1 MSVDEHGGRLHRHGD
16 PDGAVATADTP
27 VETQDA
33 VATPS
38 VATDIIVPSQP
49 IESGGSGFHLVYKG
63 VNYVADINGSYANAD
78 SLGHL
83 ATDNVN
89 AAAITVDYGIDAKD
103 DTVYADTVSGGYTES
118 DTNVAAAATE
128 AVNDGLS
135 VMVRP
140 IFDFLPANYNLP
152 QGTTNPKNGE
162 YYASEFRAY
171 FNPGVAGSTGANSF
185 FTSYTNLMVQEA
197 TLAQQHGAQIF
208 CIGTELDQLTGPS
221 YESYWDT
228 LITDVKQVFSGKL
241 TYSALWDDSQSPWQY
256 GPTNLPA
263 GTGDITTQISFWNK
277 LDYVGIDEY
286 APISDAAN
294 PSVSTLVKGW
304 TQTPKDSLTESVT
317 GQQSLISYYE
327 GISTTL
333 NMPLLFTEL
342 GYADSS
348 DAAINPAVPGYGQ
361 DGNPD
366 NATADPTL
374 QANLYTAFFDAWQQD
389 GNSSLAGTYLWNWEP
404 DNTSQSSPFQ
414 VDDVPAETSVATGY
428 AACYAAGTLIA
439 TPDGEVAVENLQIG
453 DPVLTASGAARPVTW
468 LGHRRIR
475 FAARS
480 DVPRPHPIRIRAD
493 AFAPGQPKRDLVLSP
508 DHAVFV
514 DGVLIPIR
522 HLVNG
527 ATILRETVASV
538 AYWHVELASHDIL
551 LAEGLPAE
559 SYLDTGNR
567 AAFANADVTILK
579 ASFERDPGRVWAEHA
594 CAELAEDGPIP
605 HAVSIRLAARAEAL
619 GRALP
624 VTLDVMLSR
633 IGSTRVVVP
642 GDVEIVRLVSGT
654 ARPPED
660 GRRLG
665 ALVAGMRLDGVAVP
679 LEDSLLADGF
689 HGIETHGDTRVR
701 WTDGAATL
709 AIGRAPSH
717 RILRI
722 EVAMLKSDDPPA
734 NPNPRPAAML
744 A

>member
-1 MSVDEHGGRLHRHGD
+1 MAANEHGGHLHRHGD
-16 PDGAVATADTP
+16 SEGTVASADTP
-27 VETQDA
+27 VDTQDA
-33 VATPS
+33 VPAPM
-38 VATDIIVPSQP
+38 VETDIIVAGQP
-49 IESGGSGFHLVYKG
+49 VGSGGSGFHLVFKG

-78 SLGHL
+78 SLSDL
-83 ATDNVN
+83 ATDHIN
-89 AAAITVDYGIDAKD
+89 AAALTVDYGIDAAD
-103 DTVYADTVSGGYTES
+103 NTVYADTGSDGYTES
-118 DTNVAAAATE
+118 DTNVAAAADE

-140 IFDFLPANYNLP
+140 LIDFLPASSSDSSAP
-152 QGTTNPKNGE
+152 NPKNGD
-162 YYASEFRAY
+162 YSASEFRAY
-171 FNPGVAGSTGANSF
+171 FNPGAAGSAGANSF
-185 FTSYTNLMVQEA
+185 FASYTNLMVQEA
-197 TLAQQHGAQIF
+197 TLAQQNGAQLF
-208 CIGTELDQLTGPS
+208 CIGTELDQITGPS

-228 LITDVKQVFSGKL
+228 LITDVKQVFTGKL

-256 GPTNLPA
+256 GGSGLAA
-263 GTGDITTQISFWNK
+263 GTGDITTQISFWSQ

-286 APISDAAN
+286 APISDKTN
-294 PSVSTLVKGW
+294 PSVATLVKGW
-304 TQTPKDSLTESVT
+304 TQTPTDALTKDVT

-327 GISTTL
+327 GISATL

-348 DAAINPAVPGYGQ
+348 DAAINPAVPGYDQ

-404 DNTSQSSPFQ
+404 LDSTNTSSPFQ
-414 VDDVPAETSVATGY
+414 VDGVPAETSVATGY

-439 TPDGEVAVENLQIG
+439 TPEGEVAVETLQAG
-453 DPVLTASGAARPVTW
+453 DLVLTASGVARPVTW

-480 DVPRPHPIRIRAD
+480 DVPQPHPIRIRAD
-493 AFAPGQPKRDLVLSP
+493 AFAPGQPRRDLVLSP

-514 DGVLIPIR
+514 EGVLIPIR
-522 HLVNG
+522 RLVNG

-538 AYWHVELASHDIL
+538 VYWHVELATHDIL

-567 AAFANADVTILK
+567 AAFANAGVTMLQ

-594 CAELAEDGPIP
+594 CAELVEEGPIP
-605 HAVSIRLAARAEAL
+605 QEARARLAARAEAL

-624 VTLDVMLSR
+624 VTLDVLLSR

-642 GDVEIVRLVSGT
+642 GEVEIVRLVSGT

-665 ALVAGMRLDGVAVP
+665 ALVTAIRVDGVAVP

-689 HGIETHGDTRVR
+689 HAIETHGPARVR

-709 AIGRAPSH
+709 ATGRAPSH

-722 EVAMLKSDDPPA
+722 EVAMLKSDEPPA
-734 NPNPRPAAML
+734 MPSAWPASAL

>member
-16 PDGAVATADTP
+16 ADGVVASADTP
-27 VETQDA
+27 VDTQDA
-33 VATPS
+33 ASPTPS
-38 VATDIIVPSQP
+38 VATDIIVLSQP
-49 IESGGSGFHLVYKG
+49 IESGGSAFHLVYKG

-78 SLGHL
+78 SVGHL

-89 AAAITVDYGIDAKD
+89 AAAITVDYGIDAVD

-118 DTNVAAAATE
+118 DTNVAATASE
-128 AVNDGLS
+128 AVTDGLS

-140 IFDFLPANYNLP
+140 IIDFLSANYNEP
-152 QGTTNPKNGE
+152 EGTTNPKNGD
-162 YYASEFRAY
+162 YSPGEFRAY
-171 FNPGVAGSTGANSF
+171 FNPGAAGSAGANSF
-185 FTSYTNLMVQEA
+185 FASYTNLMVREA
-197 TLAQQHGAQIF
+197 TLAQQNGAQLF
-208 CIGTELDQLTGPS
+208 CIGTELDQITGPS

-228 LITDVKQVFSGKL
+228 LITDVKQVFTGKL

-256 GPTNLPA
+256 GGTGLA
-263 GTGDITTQISFWNK
+263 LGTGDITTQISFWNQ

-286 APISDAAN
+286 APISDKTN
-294 PSVSTLVKGW
+294 PSVATLVKGW
-304 TQTPKDSLTESVT
+304 TQTPTDALTKDVT

-327 GISTTL
+327 GISATL

-348 DAAINPAVPGYGQ
+348 DAAINPPVPGYGQ

-374 QANLYTAFFDAWQQD
+374 QANLYTAFFDAWRQD

-439 TPDGEVAVENLQIG
+439 TPEGEIAVETLQAG
-453 DPVLTASGAARPVTW
+453 DLVLTASGAARPVTW

-475 FAARS
+475 FVARS
-480 DVPRPHPIRIRAD
+480 DVPQPHPIRIRAE
-493 AFAPGQPKRDLVLSP
+493 AFAPGQPRRDLVLSP
-508 DHAVFV
+508 HHAVFV

-522 HLVNG
+522 GLVNG
-527 ATILRETVASV
+527 ATILRETVESI
-538 AYWHVELASHDIL
+538 AYWHVELPTHDIL

-567 AAFANADVTILK
+567 AAFANAGVTMLQ
-579 ASFERDPGRVWAEHA
+579 ASFERDPARAWAEHA
-594 CAELAEDGPIP
+594 CAELAEDGPI
-605 HAVSIRLAARAEAL
+605 ASEARARLAARAEAL

-624 VTLDVMLSR
+624 VTLDVLLSR

-665 ALVAGMRLDGVAVP
+665 ALVTGLRLDGVAIP
-679 LEDSLLADGF
+679 LDDSLLADGF
-689 HGIETHGDTRVR
+689 HGIETHGPARVR

-709 AIGRAPSH
+709 ALGRAPSH

-722 EVAMLKSDDPPA
+722 EVAMLKSDSPPA
-734 NPNPRPAAML
+734 ASNPGWAA
-744 A
+744 AG